1 MADNSDSLEDAVRR
15 CVREELNTRGN
26 VTSQTLVNRTRNLIR
41 SSASFSARQ
50 LGETGEQQS
59 ASTSE
64 FSRNAPAMFARTHDR
79 STSLT
84 GYPLRN
90 RKAPS
95 SKQKGHVVP
104 KTVFLLD
111 QVNLNPDDEEEDDS
125 QNDEYTI
132 KEEMI
137 LVKREFDLLT
147 GADEQ
152 TICQERDLF
161 KVKFPLISDTDFDF
175 VKRKR
180 NTILTPVVKENHL
193 WDYAHFFSSFYFL

>member
-1 MADNSDSLEDAVRR
+1 M
-15 CVREELNTRGN
+15 
-26 VTSQTLVNRTRNLIR
+26 
-41 SSASFSARQ
+41 
-50 LGETGEQQS
+50 
-59 ASTSE
+59 
-64 FSRNAPAMFARTHDR
+64 
-79 STSLT
+79 
-84 GYPLRN
+84 
-90 RKAPS
+90 
-95 SKQKGHVVP
+95 
-104 KTVFLLD
+104 FLLD
-111 QVNLNPDDEEEDDS
+111 QVNLNADDEEEDDS

-152 TICQERDLF
+152 TISQEGDLF

-193 WDYAHFFSSFYFL
+193 WDYAHFFFFFLFLVEPKHSPVVFQSLKL

>member
-1 MADNSDSLEDAVRR
+1 MADNSDSLEDVVRR
-15 CVREELNTRGN
+15 CVREELNTCGN
-26 VTSQTLVNRTRNLIR
+26 VTSQTLVNRMRNLIR

-64 FSRNAPAMFARTHDR
+64 FSQNAPAMSACAHDR

-84 GYPLRN
+84 GHPLRK

-95 SKQKGHVVP
+95 SKQKAHVVP

-111 QVNLNPDDEEEDDS
+111 QVNLNADDEEEDDS

-137 LVKREFDLLT
+137 LVKGEFDLLT
-147 GADEQ
+147 G
-152 TICQERDLF
+152 CR
-161 KVKFPLISDTDFDF
+161 
-175 VKRKR
+175 
-180 NTILTPVVKENHL
+180 
-193 WDYAHFFSSFYFL
+193 

>member
-1 MADNSDSLEDAVRR
+1 MADNSDSLEDVVRR

-26 VTSQTLVNRTRNLIR
+26 ITSQTLVNRTRNLIR

-64 FSRNAPAMFARTHDR
+64 FFRNAPAMSARAHDR

-84 GYPLRN
+84 GHPLRK
-90 RKAPS
+90 RKRLLQ
-95 SKQKGHVVP
+95 SKRRI
-104 KTVFLLD
+104 L
-111 QVNLNPDDEEEDDS
+111 EEDLEDGS

-137 LVKREFDLLT
+137 LVKGDFDLLT

-152 TICQERDLF
+152 TIRQELKDLF
-161 KVKFPLISDTDFDF
+161 KVKFPLMA
-175 VKRKR
+175 
-180 NTILTPVVKENHL
+180 N
-193 WDYAHFFSSFYFL
+193 